1 MLQKWISSEKANRQT
16 QIQGCFWLAFPLL
29 FWVWQKERQQPGLS
43 ILLRG
48 CSLCMSNNNEEKR
61 RTDRVVI
68 GGLCQ
73 KIT

>member
-43 ILLRG
+43 IL
-48 CSLCMSNNNEEKR
+48 CMSNNNEEKR

-73 KIT
+73 KIP